1 MKIFI
6 SWSGETSREI
16 GEAFRNWLPDVLQF
30 VQPYFTPNDI
40 EKGQR
45 WSAEIAANLE
55 ASKFGLMCITAENL
69 LSPWLMFE
77 AGAISK
83 STTSSRVCPLLF
95 GVEPSQ
101 LTGPLLQFQATA
113 FSKEEVLKFLLS
125 INESHANPL
134 TEPGL
139 KRAFDRWWPELEEK
153 IDAILNNPKNR
164 IKAPNRTQIDM
175 VEEILSHV
183 RLLSNKPDGEL
194 ANQWN
199 IIFKNSLD
207 FGEKYLKISKSS
219 TPAKEVEKLRLLVV
233 YLKSIFNISHPK
245 MVTSA
250 NSVSLTNNALKLLQD
265 IEKYASEID
274 DDIPF

>member
-55 ASKFGLMCITAENL
+55 ASQFGLMCITAENL

-83 STTSSRVCPLLF
+83 SAASSRVCPLLF
-95 GVEPSQ
+95 GVETSQ
-101 LTGPLLQFQATA
+101 LTGPLLQFQATP
-113 FSKEEVLKFLLS
+113 FSKDEVFKFLS
-125 INESHANPL
+125 NINELHDLPLAEANL
-134 TEPGL
+134 N
-139 KRAFDRWWPELEEK
+139 RAFNRCWIELEEK
-153 IDAILNNPKNR
+153 INSIISKPKSH
-164 IKAPNRTQIDM
+164 KQTPHRTQVDM
-175 VEEILSHV
+175 IEEILSHV
-183 RLLSNKPDGEL
+183 RSL
-194 ANQWN
+194 ANQPENDTVNHWLVQYQHA
-199 IIFKNSLD
+199 LD
-207 FGEKYLKISKSS
+207 YGDKYLKIARSKNNDEKYENTKLLMVYLKLTLNLISPKIAKSS
-219 TPAKEVEKLRLLVV
+219 TYSSYASKAQKLVKDLEKLIAEL
-233 YLKSIFNISHPK
+233 
-245 MVTSA
+245 
-250 NSVSLTNNALKLLQD
+250 
-265 IEKYASEID
+265 D